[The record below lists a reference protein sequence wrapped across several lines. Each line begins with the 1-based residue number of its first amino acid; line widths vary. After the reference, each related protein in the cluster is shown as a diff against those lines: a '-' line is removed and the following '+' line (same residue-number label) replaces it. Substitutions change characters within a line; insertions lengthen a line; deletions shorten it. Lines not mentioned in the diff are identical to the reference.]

1 MKQTILLSAPM
12 ALCAVLF
19 SGCMAPAKSNMKVP
33 VWEIPVSAV
42 MLPFDGIV
50 RTITLR
56 DEAKAKKGDADAALR
71 LAKQQL
77 DWGSGRSYFEYQSKL
92 WYAKAKELNHPQAQD
107 PYELWR
113 EAYTPPPASNSS
125 DALGNV
131 LVPLIPLFIK

>member
-1 MKQTILLSAPM
+1 
-12 ALCAVLF
+12 
-19 SGCMAPAKSNMKVP
+19 MAPAKSNMKVP
-33 VWEIPVSAV
+33 AWEIPVSAI

-125 DALGNV
+125 DWV
-131 LVPLIPLFIK
+131 TPLLPLFIK